1 MTRLLSIGDL
11 HSGHVTGLT
20 HPDFDRRPNNRDSPQ
35 FKLHQFRR
43 RAWNLFSKEVD
54 ALKPVDIL
62 IVGGD
67 MVDGRHSKNK
77 AKETLFAD
85 RSEQASNAA
94 SIINYVQASEVCLL
108 YGSDYHVGVTQD
120 DEDEVAK
127 EVLNLRE
134 IGAVGQYEID
144 GWVFNARHHIGR
156 SSVPHGRFTQVAR
169 DRLWN
174 LIWSARGEYPRAHFI
189 LRYHVHY
196 FTFCGED
203 DWTGFTNPSLQGK
216 TRYGTGRK
224 SDLVHWGLLYF
235 DVEKEGVVWK
245 PLIYKLQRPSQALLK
260 LGKS

>member
-20 HPDFDRRPNNRDSPQ
+20 HPDFDSRPSNRDSPQ
-35 FKLHQFRR
+35 HKLYQFRR
-43 RAWNLFSKEVD
+43 KAWKLFTQSVD
-54 ALKPVDIL
+54 ALRPIHIL
-62 IVGGD
+62 LVGGD
-67 MVDGRHSKNK
+67 MVDGRHTKNK

-94 SIINYVQASEVCLL
+94 ACINYVQADENCLL

-127 EVLNLRE
+127 EVENLQE
-134 IGAVGQYEID
+134 IGCVGQYEVE
-144 GWVFNARHHIGR
+144 GWVFNAKHYIGR
-156 SSVPHGRFTQVAR
+156 SSIPHGRFTQVAR

-174 LIWSARGEYPRAHFI
+174 LIWSARGEYPKAHI
-189 LRYHVHY
+189 VLRYHVHY

-224 SDLVHWGLLYF
+224 GDLVHWGMLYF
-235 DVEKEGVVWK
+235 DIEKEGITWK
-245 PLIYKLQRPSQALLK
+245 PKIYKLSKPHQALVH
-260 LGKS
+260 LGK